1 MSNERRRY
9 DAGFKAKVA
18 MEAVKG
24 LKTIAEISSEYKIH
38 SSQING
44 WKKVLQAG
52 TVSLFQEGRNH
63 REESRNDELVD
74 RLFSKIGQ
82 LEVELNF
89 VQKKDSRY
97 HWRRPGS

>member
-74 RLFSKIGQ
+74 RLFSKICQFGRGIRKVHQ
-82 LEVELNF
+82 LAFGKCTTSEA
-89 VQKKDSRY
+89 
-97 HWRRPGS
+97 

>member
-18 MEAVKG
+18 LEAVKG
-24 LKTIAEISSEYKIH
+24 MKTIAEISSEYKIH

-52 TVSLFQEGRNH
+52 TVGLFQEGRNQ
-63 REESRNDELVD
+63 REESRNEELVD
-74 RLFSKIGQ
+74 RVLSATVHCGIF
-82 LEVELNF
+82 
-89 VQKKDSRY
+89 R
-97 HWRRPGS
+97 WRHVRNSGVTV